1 MEDKRTLFALL
12 SIGLIFLLLPYY
24 NEWMGLNP
32 VPLEKPP
39 TEQVSQTQDPI
50 TEPIDDPATTQPIQK
65 PALIEQPQ
73 AGLRTQNST
82 GTVEPIRNE
91 QQSFTPR
98 EIVVRTPLQEI
109 ILSTQGGVIV
119 SCKLRKYN
127 HLEGIN
133 VELIPPNGSGLG
145 VHLQQ
150 ANERED
156 LSSIEFFTPET
167 NVQIDP
173 GQQRSVSMVAELGN
187 GRRLEKI
194 LTFHGDRYGIDLKL
208 RYEGFDNDTEAILAW
223 EKGIAFTER
232 EPDIDLPETRAFAYI
247 NEERVEILLDDGEAE
262 TWSDKGALK
271 WAGIRNK
278 YFLISYI
285 PTDTEQRSS
294 VVLRGDRQGSQLLPD
309 YSIQVGRRLERSG
322 SWNSTVYIG
331 PLSYDELITY
341 EAELEQAIDFGWPI
355 INQVSRFLLILFIAA
370 HQFIPNYGWIIV
382 LFAVVIKII
391 VYPLTHKTY
400 ESAAKM
406 QEIQPK
412 ITALRE
418 KYKNDNQRLSRETMN
433 LYKEE
438 GVNPLGGCLPL
449 LLQMPIFMSLYNL
462 FGKTIELR
470 QASFMLWIQDL
481 SLPDEILIAGFGL
494 HVLPLL
500 MAISMF
506 VQQKMTMKDPKQAML
521 VYMMPVM
528 MIFIFWTMSSGLV
541 LYWTLFNVLTIGQQ
555 LLVNHLKK
563 NATGGPV

>member
-12 SIGLIFLLLPYY
+12 CIGLIFLLLPYY

-39 TEQVSQTQDPI
+39 TEQGSPTQDPI
-50 TEPIDDPATTQPIQK
+50 TEPTDDSAKTQLIQK
-65 PALIEQPQ
+65 PELIEQPQ
-73 AGLRTQNST
+73 PGTPRQKST
-82 GTVEPIRNE
+82 PTVDSIRNE
-91 QQSFTPR
+91 QESFTPR

-109 ILSTQGGVIV
+109 ILSTQGGVIL

-133 VELIPPNGSGLG
+133 VELLPPNGLGLG
-145 VHLQQ
+145 VYLQRD
-150 ANERED
+150 NERED

-167 NVQIDP
+167 NVQVDP

-232 EPDIDLPETRAFAYI
+232 DPDIDLPETRAFAYI

-331 PLSYDELITY
+331 PLSYDELISY

-370 HQFIPNYGWIIV
+370 
-382 LFAVVIKII
+382 
-391 VYPLTHKTY
+391 
-400 ESAAKM
+400 
-406 QEIQPK
+406 
-412 ITALRE
+412 
-418 KYKNDNQRLSRETMN
+418 
-433 LYKEE
+433 
-438 GVNPLGGCLPL
+438 
-449 LLQMPIFMSLYNL
+449 
-462 FGKTIELR
+462 
-470 QASFMLWIQDL
+470 
-481 SLPDEILIAGFGL
+481 
-494 HVLPLL
+494 
-500 MAISMF
+500 
-506 VQQKMTMKDPKQAML
+506 
-521 VYMMPVM
+521 
-528 MIFIFWTMSSGLV
+528 MIFSWLRSS
-541 LYWTLFNVLTIGQQ
+541 
-555 LLVNHLKK
+555 
-563 NATGGPV
+563 